1 MDGKKISLWG
11 SKPRSSAVALPHQVS
26 PHRNVNLI
34 NIKPFFVSM
43 SEYLLWQVLLFYGD
57 IKVVDIARFQ
67 LSAATL
73 SLLCHRDKN
82 QRNYSGQSQ
91 CKDFDQL
98 IQ

>member
-1 MDGKKISLWG
+1 
-11 SKPRSSAVALPHQVS
+11 
-26 PHRNVNLI
+26 
-34 NIKPFFVSM
+34 M

-67 LSAATL
+67 LSAVTL

-98 IQ
+98 IQWTTVQENANYFQHSSENYLTWESVLLSTHSGAQYI